1 MEDHPE
7 IWKRRQHWFGNLDHW
22 VTKHGSLAPELGGWK
37 RASHNRFDLD
47 SPAYQDM
54 VFFHPFVRRVFFDT
68 GNHDR
73 DDEALLRCYTIPLAA
88 GSRLFYEAEDAHGH
102 SANVEVADLRL
113 YLFANGI
120 SILAIGV
127 HAENLDFAQ
136 ALWINEMMRKIYPSS
151 GRQIE
156 SGRIPSRFSLV
167 LERNG
172 ERRVL
177 AEEKCRECGLIGFRP
192 QLSRI
197 VLALLYFADYDREEF
212 EPVLD
217 ERMIVNTFV
226 SLDREQLPSDVET
239 ALSRLLYVD
248 RDGEGYRYDPEF
260 TRGQMAKHVYRR
272 WQHVGT
278 LYGMTSYSNV
288 TMTTDPAGGLVH
300 RMFTSKNHLIAI
312 VALFYRASLLDFSKE
327 SALVSRQL
335 FPIFSGQIVRHRHIQ
350 FATRLMADFHYFNN
364 YWFFSELTTKDE
376 ELEHFR
382 LLCDAYRIDD
392 MKREIGDQVGKLA
405 GYIDRLYALRNNDA
419 VNRLAML
426 SMILGI
432 GALVTGYYGMNIPN
446 LGSILA
452 IPLFGKISFVAT
464 LLMTLLSLA
473 VIVYIVVSNW
483 GDYRASLLP
492 HRFRRPLPEKSL
504 RRPVQ

>member
-1 MEDHPE
+1 MPA
-7 IWKRRQHWFGNLDHW
+7 GN
-22 VTKHGSLAPELGGWK
+22 
-37 RASHNRFDLD
+37 
-47 SPAYQDM
+47 
-54 VFFHPFVRRVFFDT
+54 
-68 GNHDR
+68 
-73 DDEALLRCYTIPLAA
+73 
-88 GSRLFYEAEDAHGH
+88 RLFYEAEDTHGH
-102 SANVEVADLRL
+102 SASVEVADLRL
-113 YLFANGI
+113 FLFANGI

-127 HAENLDFAQ
+127 QAANLDFAQ

-151 GRQIE
+151 GRQVE
-156 SGRIPSRFSLV
+156 SGRIPNRSSLV
-167 LERNG
+167 LERNA

-177 AEEKCRECGLIGFRP
+177 VEEKCEQCGLIGFRP

-226 SLDREQLPSDVET
+226 SLDREQLPSGFERSEEYEI

-248 RDGEGYRYDPEF
+248 RDGDGYRYDPEF
-260 TRGQMAKHVYRR
+260 TRSQMAKHVYRR

-278 LYGMTSYSNV
+278 LYGMTSYSSV
-288 TMTTDPAGGLVH
+288 TMTVDAAGGLVH

-312 VALFYRASLLDFSKE
+312 VALFYRASLLDFAKE

-382 LLCDAYRIDD
+382 LLCSAYRIDD

-432 GALVTGYYGMNIPN
+432 GALVTGYYGMNIPKLAAV
-446 LGSILA
+446 LGNA
-452 IPLFGKISFVAT
+452 LFAEISFVAT
-464 LLMTLLSLA
+464 LIMTLLSLA
-473 VIVYIVVSNW
+473 LIVYIVVSNW

-492 HRFRRPLPEKSL
+492 HRFRRPLPEKSM
-504 RRPVQ
+504 RRLIKEFGYRCTSTARVS

>member
-1 MEDHPE
+1 
-7 IWKRRQHWFGNLDHW
+7 
-22 VTKHGSLAPELGGWK
+22 
-37 RASHNRFDLD
+37 
-47 SPAYQDM
+47 
-54 VFFHPFVRRVFFDT
+54 
-68 GNHDR
+68 
-73 DDEALLRCYTIPLAA
+73 
-88 GSRLFYEAEDAHGH
+88 
-102 SANVEVADLRL
+102 
-113 YLFANGI
+113 
-120 SILAIGV
+120 
-127 HAENLDFAQ
+127 
-136 ALWINEMMRKIYPSS
+136 
-151 GRQIE
+151 
-156 SGRIPSRFSLV
+156 
-167 LERNG
+167 
-172 ERRVL
+172 
-177 AEEKCRECGLIGFRP
+177 
-192 QLSRI
+192 
-197 VLALLYFADYDREEF
+197 
-212 EPVLD
+212 
-217 ERMIVNTFV
+217 
-226 SLDREQLPSDVET
+226 
-239 ALSRLLYVD
+239 
-248 RDGEGYRYDPEF
+248 
-260 TRGQMAKHVYRR
+260 
-272 WQHVGT
+272 
-278 LYGMTSYSNV
+278 MTSYSSV
-288 TMTTDPAGGLVH
+288 TMTVDAAGGLVH

-312 VALFYRASLLDFSKE
+312 VALFYRASLLDFAKE

-382 LLCDAYRIDD
+382 LLCNAYRIDE

-446 LGSILA
+446 LASILT

-483 GDYRASLLP
+483 GDYRASLVP